1 MPDTIIPDAADQTVT
16 VTKAHGFVVVAWW
29 ADRHGAD
36 RKGSFDYT
44 FHKTLNAALD
54 DYNEYLQGEYQR
66 ATGMG
71 VFATDAAG
79 LPIRRLD
86 PTRLM
91 KLIAE
96 TRAA

>member
-1 MPDTIIPDAADQTVT
+1 MPDTIIPDANDLQVT

-44 FHKTLNAALD
+44 FYRTLNEALD
-54 DYNEYLQGEYQR
+54 GYDEYLRGEFNR
-66 ATGMG
+66 ATAMG